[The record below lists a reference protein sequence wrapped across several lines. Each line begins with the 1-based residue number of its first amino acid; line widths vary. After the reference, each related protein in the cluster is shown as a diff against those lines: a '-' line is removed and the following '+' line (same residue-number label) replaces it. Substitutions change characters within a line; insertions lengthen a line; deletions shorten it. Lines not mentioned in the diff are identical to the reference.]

1 MTSEITM
8 GTDVL
13 IDQLVS
19 IQEPR
24 NQQKFRDT
32 LQSIVLMARAEGRLE
47 ATNTALA
54 FQAALTTRSLH

>member
-1 MTSEITM
+1 MTTQ

-19 IQEPR
+19 IQEPS

-32 LQSIVLMARAEGRLE
+32 LTSIVLMARAEGRID
-47 ATNTALA
+47 AMNTALE
-54 FQAALTTRSLH
+54 FQAAQTTRSLH

>member
-1 MTSEITM
+1 MTTQ

-13 IDQLVS
+13 IEQLVS

-32 LQSIVLMARAEGRLE
+32 LTSIVLMARAEGRLE
-47 ATNTALA
+47 AQQLAVA
-54 FQAALTTRSLH
+54 FQTAINTRSLH

>member
-1 MTSEITM
+1 MTTM

-13 IDQLVS
+13 IEQLVS

-47 ATNTALA
+47 AAQTAREYITA
-54 FQAALTTRSLH
+54 INTRSLH

>member
-1 MTSEITM
+1 MTTM

-13 IDQLVS
+13 IEQLVS

-32 LQSIVLMARAEGRLE
+32 LQSIVALAKAEGRLE
-47 ATNTALA
+47 ASKTAREYI
-54 FQAALTTRSLH
+54 AALNVRSLH